1 MNEHKPILNPD
12 GHIIHI
18 NVDYYDAQEQRAKEL
33 GKPSPW
39 ARWGT
44 LGIIPDDHISKHP
57 EEDTTLAVPKSVNP
71 NSLPQRIS
79 VLIHE
84 LNKVMEIQVN
94 SIRDIV
100 EAEMTYVN
108 GIVSDE
114 NKSEIPCGFTLEEAN
129 AILAE
134 QGRQP
139 LKHWSKQA

>member
-12 GHIIHI
+12 GDIIHI
-18 NVDYYDAQEQRAKEL
+18 NVDYYARQEQRAKEQ
-33 GKPSPW
+33 GEPSPW
-39 ARWGT
+39 VEWGE
-44 LGIIPDDHISKHP
+44 LGIIPDDHISKRP
-57 EEDTTLAVPKSVNP
+57 EDYKALNTPKSADP

-79 VLIHE
+79 VPIPL
-84 LNKVMEIQVN
+84 LNKMLEIQVN

-100 EAEMTYVN
+100 ETEMTYVN

-114 NKSEIPCGFTLEEAN
+114 NKFTLEEAD

-139 LKHWSKQA
+139 LKHWSSQA

>member
-12 GHIIHI
+12 GHVIHI
-18 NVDYYDAQEQRAKEL
+18 NVDFYDAQEQRAKEQ
-33 GKPSPW
+33 GDPSPW
-39 ARWGT
+39 ENWGE
-44 LGIIPDDHISKHP
+44 LGIIPDDHTSKHP
-57 EEDTTLAVPKSVNP
+57 EDYKALNTPKSANP

-79 VLIHE
+79 VPIPL
-84 LNKVMEIQVN
+84 LNKMLEIQVN

-100 EAEMTYVN
+100 ETEMTYVN

-114 NKSEIPCGFTLEEAN
+114 NKFTLKEAD